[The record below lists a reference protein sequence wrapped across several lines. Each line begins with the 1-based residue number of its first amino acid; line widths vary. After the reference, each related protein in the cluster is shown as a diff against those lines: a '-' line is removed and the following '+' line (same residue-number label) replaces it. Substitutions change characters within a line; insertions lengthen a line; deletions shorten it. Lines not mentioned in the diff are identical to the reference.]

1 DMALVCMKCPNCT
14 AELTIS
20 DDKELKLCTYCSSK
34 FMYKPKNKKLD
45 KTNKDELGISDRG
58 YAIIGCSVIGVAII
72 IIIATIITLIIRFT

>member
-1 DMALVCMKCPNCT
+1 
-14 AELTIS
+14 
-20 DDKELKLCTYCSSK
+20 
-34 FMYKPKNKKLD
+34 MYKPKNKKLD